1 MVYTTKT
8 IENYRNKL
16 YLFKNYIG
24 QLDGDTSFNDYYIN
38 KMIELEKKYETDKT
52 EITDLVVVK
61 QNFISTLFRKI
72 KSLFGFNPDYS
83 KIKNN

>member
-1 MVYTTKT
+1 
-8 IENYRNKL
+8 
-16 YLFKNYIG
+16 
-24 QLDGDTSFNDYYIN
+24 
-38 KMIELEKKYETDKT
+38 MIELEKKYETDKT